1 MKVWQ
6 WEGVLLWSLLCSF
19 NGDVKCLAPRHWQ
32 WKCCLLHPLD
42 TEATFAVLGHNPK
55 ICHLLYHISPGSL
68 TKKNNTCTVFRGR
81 ERMREYGG
89 GGGGGTKRERH
100 LIIYALSC
108 ERQQKS
114 VRVWEKKK
122 RRGERDLESDCVCV
136 RETFLWPSASQK
148 APSD

>member
-1 MKVWQ
+1 MTVTGCGMKP
-6 WEGVLLWSLLCSF
+6 VLLLQQRCE
-19 NGDVKCLAPRHWQ
+19 
-32 WKCCLLHPLD
+32 CCLLHPLD
-42 TEATFAVLGHNPK
+42 IEATFAVLGHNPN

-89 GGGGGTKRERH
+89 KGGTKRERH

-114 VRVWEKKK
+114 ARVWEKKK
-122 RRGERDLESDCVCV
+122 KKKGGKRPREWLCVCKRDISV
-136 RETFLWPSASQK
+136 TFCLAKSPIWLRNEEGW
-148 APSD
+148 SDGG